1 MLTPARLEP
10 MDAKVL
16 ISNLAD
22 SARIAGRTLSVATGA
37 QRKAALVAI
46 ADAIE
51 ARSAEILEANEK
63 DMEAGRAAS
72 LNASLLD
79 RLLLTSERVKGI
91 AGGAR
96 QVSQLPDPL
105 GVTLRKSTLPNGI
118 ELEQISVPFGVI
130 GMVYEARPNV
140 TVDAA
145 VILLMSGN
153 SALLR
158 GSSSAA
164 HSNEVLV
171 RVMRDA
177 LASTS
182 ISPDVIQLVPSE
194 DRETVKA
201 LLNARGK
208 VDLVIPRGSA
218 ALIRMVVDESTV
230 PTIETG
236 AGVCHVYIDEF
247 ADLSKAVPII
257 LNSKVQRPSVCNAAE
272 TLLVHSKIADSF
284 MPTALKALH
293 EAGVIV
299 HADAATLAIAKSS
312 GIPAT
317 LATDENFCTEYGTLE
332 MNVAIVDSV
341 DGASAHIAKY
351 GTQHTE
357 AIISENK
364 ENVKR
369 FIALADC
376 AAVMVNTSTRFTD
389 GEQMGFGAEIGISN
403 QKLHA
408 RGPMGLEAMTTT
420 TWIVTGNGQI
430 RS

>member
-1 MLTPARLEP
+1 
-10 MDAKVL
+10 MDSMVL
-16 ISNLAD
+16 ISDLAD
-22 SARIAGRTLSVATGA
+22 QARFAGRTLSIATGA
-37 QRKAALVAI
+37 QRKAALQSI

-51 ARSAEILEANEK
+51 VRSAEILEANEK
-63 DMEAGRAAS
+63 DMTAGRAAN
-72 LNASLLD
+72 LNSSLLD
-79 RLLLTSERVKGI
+79 RLLLTPERIKGI
-91 AGGAR
+91 AGGVR
-96 QVSQLPDPL
+96 QVSELPDPL
-105 GVTLRKSTLPNGI
+105 GNTLRKSTLPNGI

-153 SALLR
+153 AALLR
-158 GSSSAA
+158 GSSSAS
-164 HSNEVLV
+164 HSNEILV

-177 LASTS
+177 LATTS

-194 DRETVKA
+194 DRDTVKA

-247 ADLSKAVPII
+247 ADLAKALPII
-257 LNSKVQRPSVCNAAE
+257 INSKVQRPSVCNAAE
-272 TLLVHSKIADSF
+272 TLLLHSGIATEF
-284 MPTALKALH
+284 APVALKALH
-293 EAGVIV
+293 EAGVIL
-299 HADAATLAIAKSS
+299 HCDAASLAIANGV
-312 GIPAT
+312 GIPAS
-317 LATDENFCTEYGTLE
+317 LATVENFCTEYGTLE
-332 MNVAIVDSV
+332 INVAIVDSV
-341 DGASAHIAKY
+341 DAASAHIAKF

>member
-1 MLTPARLEP
+1 MSAQL
-10 MDAKVL
+10 L

-22 SARIAGRTLSVATGA
+22 SARIAGRTLSVSTGA
-37 QRKAALVAI
+37 QRKAALNVI

-51 ARSAEILEANEK
+51 ARSAEILAANEK
-63 DMEAGRAAS
+63 DMEAGRAAG
-72 LNASLLD
+72 LNSSLLD
-79 RLLLTSERVKGI
+79 RLLLTPDRIKGI

-105 GVTLRKSTLPNGI
+105 GNTLRKSTLPNGI

-153 SALLR
+153 AALLR

-171 RVMRDA
+171 RVMREA
-177 LASTS
+177 LASTT

-218 ALIRMVVDESTV
+218 ALIRMVVDESSV

-257 LNSKVQRPSVCNAAE
+257 INSKVQRPSVCNAAE
-272 TLLVHSKIADSF
+272 TLLVHSAIADSF

-299 HADAATLAIAKSS
+299 HCDSASLAIAHKV

-317 LATDENFCTEYGTLE
+317 EATEENFCTEYGTLE
-332 MNVAIVDSV
+332 I
-341 DGASAHIAKY
+341 GRAH
-351 GTQHTE
+351 
-357 AIISENK
+357 
-364 ENVKR
+364 V
-369 FIALADC
+369 
-376 AAVMVNTSTRFTD
+376 
-389 GEQMGFGAEIGISN
+389 
-403 QKLHA
+403 
-408 RGPMGLEAMTTT
+408 
-420 TWIVTGNGQI
+420 
-430 RS
+430 

>member
-1 MLTPARLEP
+1 MNSQELINALADKARL
-10 MDAKVL
+10 
-16 ISNLAD
+16 
-22 SARIAGRTLSVATGA
+22 AGKTLSVSSGA
-37 QRKAALVAI
+37 ERKAALEVI
-46 ADAIE
+46 ADAID
-51 ARSAEILEANEK
+51 ARSAEIVAANEK
-63 DMEAGRAAS
+63 DMEAGRAS
-72 LNASLLD
+72 GLNSSLLD
-79 RLLLTSERVKGI
+79 RLLLTPERIKGI
-91 AGGAR
+91 TGGAR

-105 GVTLRKSTLPNGI
+105 GITLRKSTLPNGL

-153 SALLR
+153 AALLR

-171 RVMRDA
+171 RIMREA
-177 LASTS
+177 LSDTK
-182 ISPDVIQLVPSE
+182 ISPDVIQLVPSD

-201 LLNARGK
+201 LLHARGK

-218 ALIRMVVDESTV
+218 ALIRMVVDDSTV

-247 ADLSKAVPII
+247 ADLAKAVPII
-257 LNSKVQRPSVCNAAE
+257 INSKVQRPSVCNAAE
-272 TLLVHSKIADSF
+272 TVLIHSKIAESF
-284 MPTALKALH
+284 APIALKALQD
-293 EAGVIV
+293 AGVIMHV
-299 HADAATLAIAKSS
+299 DNTIEKIAKNT
-312 GIPAT
+312 GIEVKPAHV
-317 LATDENFCTEYGTLE
+317 ENWSTEYGDLE
-332 MNVAIVDSV
+332 INVAVVNSV
-341 DGASAHIAKY
+341 DEANEHIAKY

-357 AIISENK
+357 AIVTENK
-364 ENVKR
+364 EVAKR
-369 FIALADC
+369 FIALSDC

>member
-1 MLTPARLEP
+1 

-22 SARIAGRTLSVATGA
+22 SARIAGRTLSVASGA
-37 QRKAALVAI
+37 DRKAALQSI

-51 ARSAEILEANEK
+51 SRSAEILSANEI
-63 DMEAGRAAS
+63 DMEAGRSAG
-72 LNASLLD
+72 LNSSLLD
-79 RLLLTSERVKGI
+79 RLLLTPERVKGI

-105 GVTLRKSTLPNGI
+105 GNTLRKSTLPNGI

-153 SALLR
+153 AALLR

-177 LASTS
+177 LAKTP

-208 VDLVIPRGSA
+208 IDLVIPRGSA

-257 LNSKVQRPSVCNAAE
+257 INSKVQRPSVCNAAE
-272 TLLVHSKIADSF
+272 TLLVHGKIADAF

-299 HADAATLAIAKSS
+299 HADAATLAIAKSNN
-312 GIPAT
+312 IPAT

-341 DGASAHIAKY
+341 DSASAHIAKY

-364 ENVKR
+364 DNVKR

>member
-1 MLTPARLEP
+1 MSATQIVNA
-10 MDAKVL
+10 
-16 ISNLAD
+16 LAD
-22 SARIAGRTLSVATGA
+22 TARAAARTLNVATGA
-37 QRKAALVAI
+37 ERSGALNAI
-46 ADAIE
+46 ADAII
-51 ARSAEILEANEK
+51 ARSAEIIAANEE
-63 DMEAGRAAS
+63 DMVRARAADINSS
-72 LNASLLD
+72 LQD
-79 RLLLTSERVKGI
+79 RLLLTPARVEGI
-91 AGGAR
+91 ANGAR

-105 GVTLRKSTLPNGI
+105 GITLRKSTLPNGI
-118 ELEQISVPFGVI
+118 DLEQISVPFGVI

-153 SALLR
+153 AALLR

-164 HSNEVLV
+164 SSNQILV
-171 RVMRDA
+171 TVMRDA
-177 LASTS
+177 LKSTK
-182 ISPDVIQLVPSE
+182 ISPDVIQLVPSD
-194 DRETVKA
+194 DRDTVKA

-218 ALIRMVVDESTV
+218 SLIRMVVDESSV

-247 ADLSKAVPII
+247 ADLAKAVPII
-257 LNSKVQRPSVCNAAE
+257 INSKVQRPSVCNAAE
-272 TLLVHSKIADSF
+272 TVLIHKAIAKDF
-284 MPTALKALH
+284 VPLALKALH
-293 EAGVIV
+293 DEGVVLHGDSQTLALAGAIPIT
-299 HADAATLAIAKSS
+299 AATE
-312 GIPAT
+312 
-317 LATDENFCTEYGTLE
+317 ENWCTEYGTLE

-341 DGASAHIAKY
+341 DAASEHIAKY

-357 AIISENK
+357 AIVTENK
-364 ENVKR
+364 ANAQR
-369 FIALADC
+369 FIALSDC

-420 TWIVTGNGQI
+420 TWIVTGDGQI

>member
-1 MLTPARLEP
+1 MSAQ
-10 MDAKVL
+10 KL
-16 ISNLAD
+16 ISQLAD
-22 SARIAGRTLSVATGA
+22 SARAAGKTLSVSTGE
-37 QRKAALVAI
+37 QRKAALIVI

-51 ARSAEILEANEK
+51 ARSAEILGANEQ
-63 DMEAGRAAS
+63 DMEAGRAAG
-72 LNASLLD
+72 LNSSLLD
-79 RLLLTSERVKGI
+79 RLLLTPERVKAI

-105 GVTLRKSTLPNGI
+105 GKTLRKSTLPNGI

-153 SALLR
+153 AALLR

-177 LASTS
+177 LAKTS

-218 ALIRMVVDESTV
+218 ALIRMVVDESSV

-257 LNSKVQRPSVCNAAE
+257 INSKVQRPSVCNAAE
-272 TLLVHSKIADSF
+272 TLLVHSAVAESFVPIAV
-284 MPTALKALH
+284 KALH
-293 EAGVIV
+293 EAGVV
-299 HADAATLAIAKSS
+299 LHCDRQALAIANKA
-312 GIPAT
+312 GIPAQ
-317 LATDENFCTEYGTLE
+317 LASDENFCTEYGTLE
-332 MNVAIVDSV
+332 MNVAVVDSV
-341 DGASAHIAKY
+341 DAASAHIAKY

-364 ENVKR
+364 DVVKR

>member
-1 MLTPARLEP
+1 
-10 MDAKVL
+10 MDASALVAK
-16 ISNLAD
+16 LAD
-22 SARIAGRTLSVATGA
+22 SARTAARTLNVATGA
-37 QRKAALVAI
+37 ERKAALLAI
-46 ADAIE
+46 VDAIE
-51 ARSAEILEANEK
+51 ARSVEILVANEK
-63 DMEAGRAAS
+63 DMVRGRNAA
-72 LNASLLD
+72 LNPSLLD
-79 RLLLTSERVKGI
+79 RLLLTSERVTGI
-91 AGGAR
+91 AAGAR
-96 QVSQLPDPL
+96 QVAALEDPL
-105 GVTLRKSTLPNGI
+105 GKTLRESVLPNGI
-118 ELEQISVPFGVI
+118 HLKQISVPFGVI

-153 SALLR
+153 AALLR

-164 HSNEVLV
+164 DSNQILV
-171 RVMRDA
+171 TVMRDA
-177 LASTS
+177 LATTK
-182 ISPDVIQLVPSE
+182 ISSDVIQLVPSD

-201 LLNARGK
+201 LLHARGK

-236 AGVCHVYIDEF
+236 AGVCHVYVDEF
-247 ADLSKAVPII
+247 ADLEKALPIV

-272 TLLVHSKIADSF
+272 TLLVHRSVAEKF
-284 MPTALKALH
+284 LPVVLRALH
-293 EAGVIV
+293 EAGVIL
-299 HADAATLAIAKSS
+299 HSDAAVTAIAKAHSIPSS
-312 GIPAT
+312 VASE
-317 LATDENFCTEYGTLE
+317 ENWSTEYGTLE

-341 DGASAHIAKY
+341 DGASDHIAKY

-357 AIISENK
+357 AIVTENK
-364 ENVKR
+364 GNAAR
-369 FIALADC
+369 FIALSDC

-420 TWIVTGNGQI
+420 TWIVTGDGQI

>member
-79 RLLLTSERVKGI
+79 RLLLTPERVKGI

-164 HSNEVLV
+164 YSNEVLV

>member
-1 MLTPARLEP
+1 MNPHELINALADKARL
-10 MDAKVL
+10 
-16 ISNLAD
+16 
-22 SARIAGRTLSVATGA
+22 AGRTLSVSSGVE
-37 QRKAALVAI
+37 RKAALEVI

-51 ARSAEILEANEK
+51 SRSAEIIAANEK
-63 DMEAGRAAS
+63 DMEAGRAS
-72 LNASLLD
+72 GLNSSLLD
-79 RLLLTSERVKGI
+79 RLLLTPERIKGI

-105 GVTLRKSTLPNGI
+105 GITLRKSTLPNGL
-118 ELEQISVPFGVI
+118 ELEQITVPFGVI

-153 SALLR
+153 AALLR

-171 RVMRDA
+171 RIMREA
-177 LASTS
+177 LSDTK
-182 ISPDVIQLVPSE
+182 ISPDVIQLVPSD

-201 LLNARGK
+201 LLHARGK

-218 ALIRMVVDESTV
+218 ALIRMVVDDSTV

-236 AGVCHVYIDEF
+236 AGVCHVYVDEF
-247 ADLSKAVPII
+247 ADLAKAVPII
-257 LNSKVQRPSVCNAAE
+257 INSKVQRPSVCNAAE
-272 TLLVHSKIADSF
+272 TVLIHSKIAQSF
-284 MPTALKALH
+284 APIALKALH
-293 EAGVIV
+293 DAGVIMHV
-299 HADAATLAIAKSS
+299 DNDIEMIAKNA
-312 GIPAT
+312 GIEVKAAHT
-317 LATDENFCTEYGTLE
+317 ENWSTEYGDLE
-332 MNVAIVDSV
+332 INVAVVNSV
-341 DGASAHIAKY
+341 DDASEHIAKY

-357 AIISENK
+357 AIVTENK
-364 ENVKR
+364 EVAKR
-369 FIALADC
+369 FIALSDC